1 MFMNLNV
8 MQWFDPFVLLFMGMS
23 LALNGLVAY
32 LWHKKFYRNLGLK
45 TYQAVQRIHLNETP
59 RLGGF
64 IFILS
69 LASFVAFSN
78 INESIQLLKIILVC
92 LIPIIF
98 VGIKEDL
105 FHNVEPAIRLLA
117 LLFVGWLFR
126 AQFTGPLPILT
137 DIPFIGKLILL
148 QGGISI
154 FYILSMVAVANG
166 MNLIDGVNGLCG
178 AVALSILSALLF
190 LSYKTADIAMLSLV
204 FIVILLIIPFMLM
217 NYPYGQIFLG
227 DLGAYSL
234 GLIVSMLTIILFG
247 RHPEISPWGAVL
259 ILIYPATE
267 VVFSLLRR
275 MVRGVSI
282 YQADTA
288 HLHLKLFYFFRPQ
301 PQYKKIANALVT
313 AVLSALWLFPLLTI
327 TWVYHKPLFILIA
340 VFLFIVLYGLF
351 YALTPITQKKKK
363 KKTNKK
369 TTTKIKQTT

>member
-1 MFMNLNV
+1 
-8 MQWFDPFVLLFMGMS
+8 MQWFDPFVLIFMGM
-23 LALNGLVAY
+23 ALVLNIGVAY

-59 RLGGF
+59 RLGGL

-78 INESIQLLKIILVC
+78 TNESIQSLKIILIC
-92 LIPIIF
+92 LIPII
-98 VGIKEDL
+98 VIGIKEDL

-126 AQFTGPLPILT
+126 AQFTGPLPVLT
-137 DIPFIGKLILL
+137 DIPFIGKLLLL

-154 FYILSMVAVANG
+154 FYILSMAAVANG

-190 LSYKTADIAMLSLV
+190 LSYKTSDVVMLSTI
-204 FIVILLIIPFMLM
+204 FSVILILMPFLIF
-217 NYPYGQIFLG
+217 NYPYGKIFLG

-234 GLIVSMLTIILFG
+234 GLIISMLTIILFG

-259 ILIYPATE
+259 ILIYTVTE

-275 MVRGVSI
+275 MLKGVSI
-282 YQADTA
+282 YHADTA
-288 HLHLKLFYFFRPQ
+288 HLHLKLFHFFTPQ
-301 PQYKKIANALVT
+301 PQYKKLANALVT
-313 AVLSALWLFPLLTI
+313 PTLSGLWLFPLLAI
-327 TWVYHKPLFILIA
+327 TWVYQKPLFIWIA
-340 VFLFIVLYGLF
+340 VILFIMLYSLL
-351 YALTPITQKKKK
+351 YALIPKAQK
-363 KKTNKK
+363 NS
-369 TTTKIKQTT
+369 